1 MKAIRKN
8 KVYTINETEKSYY
21 IAQGY
26 DILDDEGEI
35 ISYGAGK
42 SVSYE
47 EYRKVKDR
55 LDLLELENE
64 KLKEENKKLKAEN
77 KELKK
82 SLV

>member
-1 MKAIRKN
+1 MKAIKKN
-8 KVYTINETEKSYY
+8 KVYTISETEKSYY

-55 LDLLELENE
+55 LDLLESENE